1 MSIQLTTDQIA
12 INVEVLAGLKSA
24 ERNISSMIK
33 NDYLL
38 FCNGNPQAE
47 NAIVEFWNACEQSGV
62 LAKVRQQLSKASKE
76 IHRDLGINVGV
87 GAKVSGDKIVLAS
100 TRNKASKNPLIEKAK
115 ELAAEMSEENQ
126 QKLAALLD
134 EAAQTL

>member
-12 INVEVLAGLKSA
+12 INVEVLTGLKSA
-24 ERNISSMIK
+24 ERHISSMLK

-38 FCNGNPQAE
+38 FCNGNAQAE
-47 NAIVEFWNACEQSGV
+47 TAIVEFWNACEQSGV
-62 LAKVRQQLSKASKE
+62 LAKVRTQLSAASKE
-76 IHRDLGINVGV
+76 VHKELGINVGM
-87 GAKVSGDKIVLAS
+87 GAKVSDGKIVLA
-100 TRNKASKNPLIEKAK
+100 TNRNKKSKNPLIEKAK

>member
-1 MSIQLTTDQIA
+1 MTIQLTTDQIA
-12 INVEVLAGLKSA
+12 INVEVLTGLKSV
-24 ERNISSMIK
+24 ERNISAMIK

-38 FCNGNPQAE
+38 FCNGNAQAE
-47 NAIVEFWNACEQSGV
+47 SAIVEFWNACEQSGV

-76 IHRDLGINVGV
+76 IHKDLGINVGI
-87 GAKVSGDKIVLAS
+87 GAKVSDNKIVLA
-100 TRNKASKNPLIEKAK
+100 TNRNKKSKNPLIEKAK

>member
-12 INVEVLAGLKSA
+12 INVEALTSANTVARTVAG
-24 ERNISSMIK
+24 MVK

-38 FCNGNPQAE
+38 FCNGNAE
-47 NAIVEFWNACEQSGV
+47 AGRGIVAFWNACEENGL
-62 LAKVRQQLSKASKE
+62 LAKVRTQLSAASKE
-76 IHRDLGINVGV
+76 VHKDLGINVGM
-87 GAKVSGDKIVLAS
+87 GAKVVDSEIVLA
-100 TRNKASKNPLIEKAK
+100 TNRNKKSKNPLIEKAK

-126 QKLAALLD
+126 RKLAALLD

>member
-12 INVEVLAGLKSA
+12 VNIEVLTGLKSA
-24 ERNISSMIK
+24 ERNISAMLK

-38 FCNGNPQAE
+38 FCRGFAQAE
-47 NAIVEFWNACEQSGV
+47 YAIVEFWKACEENGV

-76 IHRDLGINVGV
+76 IHKDLGINVGI
-87 GAKVSGDKIVLAS
+87 GAKVKDGKIVLAN

-126 QKLAALLD
+126 RKLAALLD

>member
-12 INVEVLAGLKSA
+12 INVEALTTANKITRTVSA
-24 ERNISSMIK
+24 MIK
-33 NDYLL
+33 NDYML
-38 FCNGNPQAE
+38 FCNGNAQAE
-47 NAIVEFWNACEQSGV
+47 SAIVEFWNACEQSGV
-62 LAKVRQQLSKASKE
+62 LAKVRTQLSAASKAV
-76 IHRDLGINVGV
+76 HKDLGIHVGI
-87 GAKVSGDKIVLAS
+87 GAKVKDGKIVLAN

-126 QKLAALLD
+126 RKLAALLD

>member
-1 MSIQLTTDQIA
+1 MTIQLTTDQIA
-12 INVEVLAGLKSA
+12 INVEVLTGLKSV
-24 ERNISSMIK
+24 ERNISAMIK

-38 FCNGNPQAE
+38 FCNGSAQAE
-47 NAIVEFWNACEQSGV
+47 SAIVEFWNACEENGL

-76 IHRDLGINVGV
+76 IHKELGINVGI
-87 GAKVSGDKIVLAS
+87 GAKVSNGKIVLAN

>member
-12 INVEVLAGLKSA
+12 INVEVLTGLKSA
-24 ERNISSMIK
+24 ERNISAMIK

-38 FCNGNPQAE
+38 FCNGNAQAGA
-47 NAIVEFWNACEQSGV
+47 AIVEFWNACEQSGV

-76 IHRDLGINVGV
+76 IHKDLGINVGI
-87 GAKVSGDKIVLAS
+87 GAKVKDGKIVLAN

-115 ELAAEMSEENQ
+115 ELSAEMSEENQ
-126 QKLAALLD
+126 RKLAALLD